1 MTGQPQPVRATG
13 GCLCGGVR
21 YAVSGELR
29 DVLAC
34 HCSQCAKTSG
44 NYAAMTSCDSGD
56 LELTSAGSL
65 GWYRSSDSA
74 ERGFCTRCGGNL
86 FWKPAHGEYVSI
98 TAGTVDPPTRLRIAE
113 HIYVGSKSDYYEI
126 ADGLPQK
133 HEWEA

>member
-1 MTGQPQPVRATG
+1 METTGLRATG
-13 GCLCGGVR
+13 GCLCRGVR
-21 YAVSGELR
+21 YEVRGELR
-29 DVLAC
+29 PVLAC

-44 NYAAMTSCDSGD
+44 NFVAATSCAAED
-56 LELTSAGSL
+56 LTLVSEGTLA
-65 GWYRSSDSA
+65 WYQSSDAA

-86 FWKPAHGEYVSI
+86 FWRPSSGSSISI
-98 TAGTVDPPTRLRIAE
+98 TAGSVDPPTRLRVAE